1 MHLVNTSLRAIL
13 LHQSDW
19 FLTHRICIIRKS
31 LLCQSGLLRC
41 DVHVCGLEYE
51 ELGCLCLVHGSGRK
65 HYDLLE
71 GSVLEFS
78 VIYDPGKVLTCCN
91 SNCTHLVSVARTLH

>member
-19 FLTHRICIIRKS
+19 FHTHRICIIRKS

-51 ELGCLCLVHGSGRK
+51 ELVCLCLMHGSCRK
-65 HYDLLE
+65 HDLLE
-71 GSVLEFS
+71 GSVLEFLS
-78 VIYDPGKVLTCCN
+78 YMIQVKYLLVVTPTVLTQCQ
-91 SNCTHLVSVARTLH
+91 LHEPCIN